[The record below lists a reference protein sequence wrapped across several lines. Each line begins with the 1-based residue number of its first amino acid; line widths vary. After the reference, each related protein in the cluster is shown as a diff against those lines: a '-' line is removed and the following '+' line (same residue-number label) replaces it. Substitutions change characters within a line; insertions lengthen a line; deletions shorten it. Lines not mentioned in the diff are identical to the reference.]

1 MIDWGFESP
10 LFMARAVISN
20 APAPYLRKA
29 VDELLKA
36 AWEKDTACIPIDE
49 VFDRLVQVASVGSF
63 TPSEIPSS
71 MVAGAG
77 EELSE
82 ADEATL
88 KGFNEMLEK
97 IPEFDPDNPAKWMKD
112 LLGEGDAEEEDG
124 EGEKDE

>member
-49 VFDRLVQVASVGSF
+49 VFDRLVQVSSVGSF

-71 MVAGAG
+71 MVADTAV
-77 EELSE
+77 ELSE
-82 ADEATL
+82 ADEAIV
-88 KGFNEMLEK
+88 KGFNETLEK
-97 IPEFDPDNPAKWMKD
+97 IPEFDPENPAKWMKD
-112 LLGEGDAEEEDG
+112 LLGDAEEEDG
-124 EGEKDE
+124 EKDE